1 MSLTSQREIKL
12 TNLPNNVQRFISQHL
27 SEKNKRMLLIALR
40 DPRSAIPIQRAW
52 KQFKSNQRVGS
63 MPTLPPIYRGPIHV
77 RNTALMARRLGVNRG
92 SVANTANAWRFFAG
106 LPLNERRRSYGLG
119 NVYQWRGPQ
128 PPNAV
133 QVSYSTNG
141 RSIPGV
147 SPFIKK
153 LHMKTNKQFRNYVTK
168 RYKTYNKVA
177 REFSQIDENLKKRF
191 PNYNRNPNGGVSLV
205 KLLYPKLN
213 KSWWVKKNN
222 A

>member
-1 MSLTSQREIKL
+1 
-12 TNLPNNVQRFISQHL
+12 
-27 SEKNKRMLLIALR
+27 MLLIALR

-92 SVANTANAWRFFAG
+92 SVANTANAWRFLAG
-106 LPLNERRRSYGLG
+106 LPRENRRLSSGLG
-119 NVYQWRGPQ
+119 NVYKWRGPH

-147 SPFIKK
+147 PPFVKN

-168 RYKTYNKVA
+168 RYKTYNEVA
-177 REFSQIDENLKKRF
+177 HDFGQIDRHMKRVF
-191 PNYNRNPNGGVSLV
+191 PNYNRKGTSLV

-222 A
+222 E